1 MLESQREGQMGRGML
16 HHHGV
21 GQATCPQE
29 KAPFVRVLAEFKN
42 GLGDQRPKSRS
53 EQNLEEGW
61 KAPRRDVG
69 PREAHRA
76 LPLPVTLDC
85 FL

>member
-1 MLESQREGQMGRGML
+1 MCWKARDGEGHAVPSWSGTGDL
-16 HHHGV
+16 S
-21 GQATCPQE
+21 PE
-29 KAPFVRVLAEFKN
+29 KAPFVRVLAEFEN
-42 GLGDQRPKSRS
+42 GLGGQGPKSRS

-61 KAPRRDVG
+61 KAPRRGVG

-76 LPLPVTLDC
+76 LPSASDPDC